1 MRKKHFFTLIELL
14 VVIAIIAILA
24 SMLLPALGKARA
36 KARAVQC
43 VNNLRQHNLLLT
55 LYLDDFRYF
64 PPTSINA
71 GNTNSW
77 GWLLANNRYLQD
89 FKLFECPECR
99 PTPSVY
105 DQRNA
110 WSKNFNNA
118 ANAWIFNYVH
128 YGINT
133 LGVTDD
139 WYARGGN
146 FPANVAAITPGSPEK
161 IKNPAIK
168 VFLGESKMAAAPTA
182 PFHIIDSFN
191 GHAISRHSGYGNVL
205 WVDGHASAVYS
216 FEAYTT
222 DGFKKRDHFKRG
234 APAD

>member
-1 MRKKHFFTLIELL
+1 MMKKRTFTLIELL

-36 KARAVQC
+36 KARTVQC
-43 VNNLRQHNLLLT
+43 LNNLRQNNLLLT
-55 LYLDDFRYF
+55 LYLDDYRYY
-64 PPTSINA
+64 PPTSINC

-77 GWLLANNRYLQD
+77 GWLLANNLYLRD
-89 FKLFECPECR
+89 FKLFECPDCR
-99 PTPSVY
+99 PTGSY
-105 DQRNA
+105 DQRKA
-110 WSKNFNNA
+110 WPNNYNNSG
-118 ANAWIFNYVH
+118 NAWIFNYVH

-146 FPANVAAITPGSPEK
+146 FPASVATLTPGSPEK

-168 VFLGESKMAAAPTA
+168 VLLGESKMAAAPAA
-182 PFHIIDSFN
+182 PYHLIDSFN
-191 GHAISRHSGYGNVL
+191 GHAASRHSGYGNVL
-205 WVDGHASAVYS
+205 WVDGHVSSVYA
-216 FEAYTT
+216 FEAFTT
-222 DGFKKRDHFKRG
+222 DGFKRRDHMKRG